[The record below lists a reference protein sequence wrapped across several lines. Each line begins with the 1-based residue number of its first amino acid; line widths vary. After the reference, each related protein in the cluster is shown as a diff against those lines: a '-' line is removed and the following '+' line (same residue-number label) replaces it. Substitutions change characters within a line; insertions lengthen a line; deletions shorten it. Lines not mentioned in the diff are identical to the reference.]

1 MKVMDIVNMYAARS
15 SVGILDDS
23 NVKLV
28 EKLAPEVAEAIK
40 RIEARYGN
48 KDAPGATDGR
58 KVELKTICRLPDI
71 WISCKKDVNNPKG
84 RKKTNR

>member
-1 MKVMDIVNMYAARS
+1 MKVMDIVNMYADGS
-15 SVGILDDS
+15 TVGILDDS
-23 NVKLV
+23 NVK
-28 EKLAPEVAEAIK
+28 KLSPEVAEAIK

-48 KDAPGATDGR
+48 KDAPGATDGG
-58 KVELKTICRLPDI
+58 KVELKIICRLPDI